1 MIGNLDELAGYI
13 REKIP
18 EARAISGLEVQASLD
33 AVLFKWQSMEFL
45 VRKTLDV
52 YQVKEK
58 KIYVTAAS
66 MLMQLALVNASR
78 IDRVL
83 GATVESLD
91 QVQEML
97 KRSDT
102 AKAFSLLTSVRA
114 ALIKLVPNRK

>member
-1 MIGNLDELAGYI
+1 
-13 REKIP
+13 
-18 EARAISGLEVQASLD
+18 
-33 AVLFKWQSMEFL
+33 MEFL

-52 YQVKEK
+52 FQVKEK
-58 KIYVTAAS
+58 KVYVTAAS
-66 MLMQLALVNASR
+66 MLMQLALLNASR

-91 QVQEML
+91 QAQEML